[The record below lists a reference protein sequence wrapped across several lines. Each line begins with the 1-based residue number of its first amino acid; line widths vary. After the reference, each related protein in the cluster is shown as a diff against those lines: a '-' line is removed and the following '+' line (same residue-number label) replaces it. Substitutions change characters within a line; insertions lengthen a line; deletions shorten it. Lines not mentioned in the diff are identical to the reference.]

1 MILLLAERSHFLH
14 VGDRFREA
22 NAFSTLLGAGAVVL
36 AIAAVALAIWFW
48 TYRRRRLAE
57 YRVSAPRALFDEL
70 CRGHGLR
77 WSERRLLRQLAVQL
91 KLDHEARLFLEP
103 ELWAAA
109 STRLSPAEKARSAE
123 LQRRL
128 LG

>member
-1 MILLLAERSHFLH
+1 MICLLAERSTFLH

-22 NAFSTLLGAGAVVL
+22 NALSTLLGAGAVVL
-36 AIAAVALAIWFW
+36 AIAAIGLTIWLW
-48 TYRRRRLAE
+48 TYRSRRLAE
-57 YRVSAPRALFDEL
+57 YRVNAPRALFDEL

-77 WSERRLLRQLAVQL
+77 WSERRLLQQLAVRL

-103 ELWAAA
+103 ELWQSAAA
-109 STRLSPAEKARSAE
+109 HLPPAQKIRTAE

-128 LG
+128 RG